1 MIKIING
8 AYKTM
13 INHIKNTYPEEGCGA
28 LIGKENNIRLVKK
41 VIPIENKVEKLRTR
55 RYVIDPEDI
64 INVENKA
71 EEEKLELLGFF
82 HSHPDTPAKPST
94 FDLEHS
100 WPWYSYI
107 IISINHKEVSNIIQE
122 EITLA
127 SWRLKDDRSKFDEEE
142 LIK

>member
-1 MIKIING
+1 
-8 AYKTM
+8 M

-28 LIGKENNIRLVKK
+28 LIGKENNIRLIEK

-71 EEEKLELLGFF
+71 KEEKLELLGFF
-82 HSHPDTPAKPST
+82 HSHPDTSAEPST

-107 IISINHKEVSNIIQE
+107 IISIKQKKISNIIKE
-122 EITLA
+122 EIALT
-127 SWRLKDDRSKFDEEE
+127 SWRLKDDRSKFDKEE
-142 LIK
+142 LIR